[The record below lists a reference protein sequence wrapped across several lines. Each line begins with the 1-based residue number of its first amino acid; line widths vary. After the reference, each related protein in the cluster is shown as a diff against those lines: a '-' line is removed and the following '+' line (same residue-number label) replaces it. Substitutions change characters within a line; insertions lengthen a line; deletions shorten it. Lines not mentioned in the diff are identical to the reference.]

1 MKGAG
6 GAIVPAVVC
15 SGMEAQ
21 EKGTGTGTKGHMA
34 QSSHGVRQEP
44 SGEKG
49 GVYWAA
55 WLPPPPSPTHHPGL
69 PSDQSKFNV
78 GSSAWGLGPL

>member
-55 WLPPPPSPTHHPGL
+55 WLPPPAHTL
-69 PSDQSKFNV
+69 PRLALRPV
-78 GSSAWGLGPL
+78 

>member
-49 GVYWAA
+49 GV
-55 WLPPPPSPTHHPGL
+55 
-69 PSDQSKFNV
+69 
-78 GSSAWGLGPL
+78 

>member
-6 GAIVPAVVC
+6 EAIVPAVIC
-15 SGMEAQ
+15 SEMEAQ

-34 QSSHGVRQEP
+34 QSSQGVRQEP

-49 GVYWAA
+49 GIYWAA
-55 WLPPPPSPTHHPGL
+55 WLPPTPHHLHTHTSPESRASFSQL
-69 PSDQSKFNV
+69 PLQLSRTF
-78 GSSAWGLGPL
+78 

>member
-6 GAIVPAVVC
+6 GAIVPAVIC

-21 EKGTGTGTKGHMA
+21 EKGTGMGTKGHMA

-55 WLPPPPSPTHHPGL
+55 WLPPPHL
-69 PSDQSKFNV
+69 LSDQSKFNV
-78 GSSAWGLGPL
+78 GSSAWGSGPL

>member
-6 GAIVPAVVC
+6 EAIVPAVIC

-34 QSSHGVRQEP
+34 QSSQGVRQEP

-49 GVYWAA
+49 GIYWAA
-55 WLPPPPSPTHHPGL
+55 WLPPTPHHL
-69 PSDQSKFNV
+69 LSDQSKFNV
-78 GSSAWGLGPL
+78 GSSAWAQAHCDTQS